1 VPPVWKPQGPRPTTG
16 GQVEGILD
24 KEVVGAVKAVAAH
37 PTNPDIVYMG
47 AVNGGVWR
55 TSNAR
60 NASPTWEQLT
70 DAQRSLSIGA
80 LEFDPTDSSFGTLV
94 AGTGRFSSLARI
106 GAALVGV
113 LRTTDEGVT
122 WTTLD
127 AGGTLRAFHICDVAP
142 RGQTIV
148 IAANNAGIFRTTD
161 AGISW
166 VPISGAGGTGLPAG
180 VSFALAG
187 DPTRPTHLFAHVGT
201 AGIFT
206 SMDTGGTWAKVST
219 AAMDALLPQAVNVK
233 ISTGT
238 ADDVYVAIA
247 SGADGLTGLFRS
259 GDGGGTWTALDLP
272 STVEATIGTTQ
283 IRIGLHPGRQAGIH
297 LSLAADRVDHDVV
310 YIGGDRQPDVTE
322 ALPTA
327 TQRFPN
333 AVGARD
339 YSGRL
344 FRVDA
349 RRAAGSQAS
358 HITHSH
364 TSSGTA
370 PHADSRSLAVDAQG
384 DLIEGD
390 DGGIYRRRDPRSDAA
405 DWLSMNG
412 NLQATEFHS
421 GAWDANTGT
430 AIGGAQDTGTPQQP
444 APAAARWASV
454 STGDGAV
461 VLVDDT
467 TTPGLSV
474 RYSSFQNLGR
484 FRREVYN
491 ASGVLQSR
499 VFIPMQVL
507 GPGVAVVAQF
517 YTPLELNQVVA
528 TRLVIGARNGL
539 YESDDQGDTVTAIGP
554 GIQVNSV
561 NAGLAAPIA
570 YGAQGNADVLYVGSG
585 NTVLVRTAAPP
596 APLAVSAGYPGT
608 SPVRGIAVVPTDPNT
623 AFAIDA
629 GAVHRT
635 TNAGVTWTNVT
646 SNLLALGGVVLRS
659 VAYCADLDG
668 GSVVV
673 GTNAGVFAAADP
685 PSTWTMLGSGLPTVP
700 VPRLRYSPA
709 SRVLLAATLGRGAW
723 TLDIP

>member
-1 VPPVWKPQGPRPTTG
+1 V
-16 GQVEGILD
+16 D
-24 KEVVGAVKAVAAH
+24 KEVVGAIKVVAPH
-37 PTNPDIVYMG
+37 PTDPDIAYVG
-47 AVNGGVWR
+47 SVNGGVWR
-55 TSNAR
+55 TRDAR
-60 NASPTWEQLT
+60 SARPTWDHLT
-70 DAQRSLSIGA
+70 DHLPSLSIGA
-80 LEFDPTDSSFGTLV
+80 LQFDPTDGTHATLV
-94 AGTGRFSSLARI
+94 AGTGRFSSLARV
-106 GAALVGV
+106 GGALVGV
-113 LRTTDEGVT
+113 LRTTDGGGT
-122 WTTLD
+122 WTVHD
-127 AGGTLRAFHICDVAP
+127 AAGQFRAFHVCDVVP

-148 IAANNAGIFRTTD
+148 VAANNAGVFRTTD

-166 VPISGAGGTGLPAG
+166 VPVSGAGGTGLPAG

-201 AGIFT
+201 AGIFRST
-206 SMDTGGTWAKVST
+206 DTGGTWAKVST
-219 AAMDALLPQAVNVK
+219 ATMDALLPQAVNVK
-233 ISTGT
+233 IATGT

-247 SGADGLTGLFRS
+247 SGPNGVTGLFRS
-259 GDGGGTWTALDLP
+259 GNGGGTWTALDLP
-272 STVEATIGTTQ
+272 STVEATVGTMQ

-297 LSLAADRVDHDVV
+297 LSLAADRIDHGVV
-310 YIGGDRQPDVTE
+310 YIGGDRQPDRTE

-333 AVGARD
+333 SVGAQD

-349 RRAAGSQAS
+349 ARPANRQAS

-364 TSSGTA
+364 TASGTA
-370 PHADSRSLAVDAQG
+370 PHADSRSLAVDAEG

-390 DGGIYRRRDPRSDAA
+390 DGGVYRRRDPRSNDA
-405 DWLSMNG
+405 DWVSMIG
-412 NLQATEFHS
+412 DLQATEFHS
-421 GAWDANTGT
+421 AAWDANTGT
-430 AIGGAQDTGTPQQP
+430 AIGGAQDTGTPQALAAV
-444 APAAARWASV
+444 APRWPSV

-461 VLVDDT
+461 VAVDDT

-474 RYSSFQNLGR
+474 RYSSFQNLGL
-484 FRREVYN
+484 FRREVYD

-499 VFIPMQVL
+499 MFIPMQVL
-507 GPGVAVVAQF
+507 GPGVAVAAQF

-528 TRLVIGARNGL
+528 TRLIIGAANGV

-608 SPVRGIAVVPTDPNT
+608 SPVRGIAVVPTDPDT

-723 TLDIP
+723 TLNIP